1 MELFKIYFIS
11 VRLID
16 IVDISIVA
24 YIFYKVYTS
33 LKNNYALR
41 VIWVLP
47 AIFVL
52 WKVVGWLGLEMLK
65 SIMDEVIGLGS
76 MTLLIV
82 FSPEIRKILTTAG
95 KNTVFDRVL
104 RRISEEDI
112 PDTEVRDI
120 CLAFRELRQ
129 AKHGALIVL
138 LGEDELEEV
147 QSTGDSINAEVSS
160 RLLYAI
166 FQKESPLHD
175 GAVIIRGE
183 KILKARCI
191 LPNTENLNLPPELG
205 MRHRAAI
212 GVSEISD
219 ALVIVLSEERGETS
233 LVQRGIV
240 RRAVTEEQLQA
251 AVDLF
256 LHRK

>member
-16 IVDISIVA
+16 LVDISIVS

-33 LKNNYALR
+33 VRNNYALR
-41 VIWVLP
+41 VIWILP

-52 WKVVGWLGLEMLK
+52 WKIVGWLGLEMLK
-65 SIMDEVIGLGS
+65 SIMDEVIGLGA
-76 MTLLIV
+76 MTLLII

-95 KNTVFDRVL
+95 KNTIFDKFL
-104 RRISEEDI
+104 RRISEDEI
-112 PDTEVRDI
+112 PETEVRDI

-129 AKHGALIVL
+129 GKHGALIVIL
-138 LGEDELEEV
+138 NEDDLEEV
-147 QSTGDSINAEVSS
+147 QSTGDTINADVSS

-205 MRHRAAI
+205 MRHRAAM
-212 GVSEISD
+212 GVSEVSD
-219 ALVIVLSEERGETS
+219 ALVVVLSEERGETS
-233 LVQRGIV
+233 LVQRGVI
-240 RRAVTEEQLQA
+240 RRNIREDELQA
-251 AVDLF
+251 AIDLF